1 MNFVRLLP
9 VILSSWLLGAHF
21 LRSWNTPVVAL
32 FVLLPLL
39 LFVRRPW
46 VARVFQVVLLL
57 GALEWV
63 WTTIE
68 FTRIRMAVGEPW
80 VRMVV
85 ILGVVAL
92 FTAASALVFRSRGL
106 RQRYFGSAEA
116 A

>member
-21 LRSWNTPVVAL
+21 LRGWNIPVVAL
-32 FVLLPLL
+32 LVLLPLL

-57 GALEWV
+57 GALEWI

-92 FTAASALVFRSRGL
+92 FTAASALVFRTRGL
-106 RQRYFGSAEA
+106 RQRYFGVA
-116 A
+116 AA